1 MDQLTDGS
9 AYSRMVTPSDR
20 VILGKL
26 KNWFGSRRR
35 KKSNATFKAR
45 SHIFLIKGAHAI
57 HCTTGIS
64 LPRCVQFLSLFFGEK
79 LSCYCRACQFFFQI
93 HTKIHR
99 FVPYMS
105 VIHIFCQCCTQKQR
119 KYLFFRFT
127 FSKRG
132 LVTNITLPHYSC
144 SGSCFYAIFGQI
156 VLGQFNAVVLHLMLL
171 Y

>member
-1 MDQLTDGS
+1 M
-9 AYSRMVTPSDR
+9 APE
-20 VILGKL
+20 KE
-26 KNWFGSRRR
+26 

-45 SHIFLIKGAHAI
+45 SHIILIKGAHAI
-57 HCTTGIS
+57 HCTTGTA
-64 LPRCVQFLSLFFGEK
+64 LKWTFFIGIIWRK
-79 LSCYCRACQFFFQI
+79 VVMLLSCMSIFFQI

>member
-26 KNWFGSRRR
+26 KNWFGSRKR

-45 SHIFLIKGAHAI
+45 SHIFLTIGAHAI
-57 HCTTGIS
+57 YCTTGSIFS
-64 LPRCVQFLSLFFGEK
+64 VILWRKVVML
-79 LSCYCRACQFFFQI
+79 LSCMSIFFQI